1 MAATTGA
8 QESEENKDG
17 VAPITDASTP
27 VRGRRDA
34 MARAGAG
41 CGDQDKTSAHTTSST
56 RPDSSD
62 TNLLQALTS
71 AAPAA
76 SSDQRRGRSS
86 SSPTRRKQAGIAI
99 PASMAAADFPQLEE
113 CGYAS
118 RSESLPKA
126 PTWAPGSLAVVPER
140 LATCT
145 GRGRKPGYCAAHYPA
160 Q

>member
-1 MAATTGA
+1 MATATTGA
-8 QESEENKDG
+8 QESDAHKDAA
-17 VAPITDASTP
+17 APTDAPTS
-27 VRGRRDA
+27 RGRRDA

-56 RPDSSD
+56 QLPGSSD

-126 PTWAPGSLAVVPER
+126 PTWAPGSLAVEPER
-140 LATCT
+140 LAACT
-145 GRGRKPGYCAAHYPA
+145 GRGGKPGYCAAHYPA

>member
-1 MAATTGA
+1 MATATTGA
-8 QESEENKDG
+8 QESDAHKDAA
-17 VAPITDASTP
+17 APTDAPTS
-27 VRGRRDA
+27 RGRRDA

-56 RPDSSD
+56 QLPGSSD

-86 SSPTRRKQAGIAI
+86 SSPTRRKPAGIAI

-113 CGYAS
+113 FGYAS